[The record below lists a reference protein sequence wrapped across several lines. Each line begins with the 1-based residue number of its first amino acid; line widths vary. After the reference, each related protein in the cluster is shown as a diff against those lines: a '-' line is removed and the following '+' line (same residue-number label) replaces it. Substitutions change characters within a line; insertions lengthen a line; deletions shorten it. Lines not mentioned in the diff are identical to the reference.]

1 MASDILLGPL
11 PPPGLSR
18 LSISSVSQPSSSSSS
33 ESPLNTPSF
42 TNPPA
47 YSSDGGS
54 DEEPD
59 VVPKIEEIEDI
70 KIPEAKVES
79 LSEDKTITPSPITP
93 HRGRGRPRRAP
104 QIPTT
109 TVAKGRSKSGCFTC
123 RKRKKKCDE
132 AKPSCNQCLKNN
144 VVCEGYPPKAY
155 WRSGKHRRT
164 SLTLEP
170 PVELPLLIDGVETE
184 TDRIFLD
191 HFNINV
197 SRVLTVLT
205 DEGNPFRTLL
215 LPMAL
220 RHAGLMH
227 SVLCLAGSH
236 LIERHPGNYDYVQR
250 QAHHFGQACMKLR
263 TDEAMAANMAGESD
277 IVIEDPVIASTVVLC
292 LETVVNGD
300 LRGQYR
306 CHMDSAEAIIHR
318 QLRDSRHM
326 SRSLD
331 FRLFLHE
338 FFNYHNV
345 ANSITNYE
353 RRNVLMSEDFQLPGF
368 MIQPEAGALLGV
380 MDGLFSILSRIR
392 KIRDCVRQRRNAGY
406 LPLVDYEL
414 LSDAQQIDVALRQ
427 WRCGHARGS
436 ARYVA
441 SMLYRQTTWIYL
453 HRTILADQPPDR
465 KLDEAVHEGLVYL
478 RQLPGDDSTQ
488 SILLMPLFLLGC
500 SAYKCEY
507 RPEISEAFDRLQAY
521 SEFGNIKYAR
531 QIVARIWEKMDLG
544 DEDVWDWETI
554 ISNMGWDF
562 LIT

>member
-1 MASDILLGPL
+1 MSSDILTSPV
-11 PPPGLSR
+11 PPPGLTR
-18 LSISSVSQPSSSSSS
+18 LSISSTSQPSSSSS
-33 ESPLNTPSF
+33 ESPLTTPSF
-42 TNPPA
+42 GNPLRF
-47 YSSDGGS
+47 SSDGGS
-54 DEEPD
+54 DEEPEI
-59 VVPKIEEIEDI
+59 VPKVEELEENGIPIPKIE
-70 KIPEAKVES
+70 PS
-79 LSEDKTITPSPITP
+79 SEDNTISPSPITP
-93 HRGRGRPRRAP
+93 RRGRGRPRKHP
-104 QIPTT
+104 PVTT
-109 TVAKGRSKSGCFTC
+109 TAAKGRSKTGCFTC

-132 AKPSCNQCLKNN
+132 AKPSCNHCLKNN

-155 WRSGKHRRT
+155 WRSGKQRRA
-164 SLTLEP
+164 SFALDP
-170 PVELPLLIDGVETE
+170 PAELPLLIDGVETE

-197 SRVLTVLT
+197 SRVLTVLN
-205 DEGNPFRTLL
+205 DDGNPFRTIL

-236 LIERHPGNYDYVQR
+236 LVERHPGNYDYVER
-250 QAHHFGQACMKLR
+250 QAHHFGQACRKLR
-263 TDEAMAANMAGESD
+263 MDEAMAANMAGESD
-277 IVIEDPVIASTVVLC
+277 MIIEDPVIASTVVLC
-292 LETVVNGD
+292 LDTVVNGD
-300 LRGQYR
+300 LHGQYR
-306 CHMDSAEAIIHR
+306 YHMDSAEAIINR
-318 QLRDSRHM
+318 QRKDPRHM
-326 SRSLD
+326 SRNVD
-331 FRLFLHE
+331 FQMFLHE
-338 FFNYHNV
+338 FFNYHNI
-345 ANSITNYE
+345 ANSITNYQ
-353 RRNVLMSEDFQLPGF
+353 RRNVFMSEDFELPQF

-380 MDGLFSILSRIR
+380 MDGLFGILSRIR
-392 KIRDCVRQRRNAGY
+392 KIRDSVRQRKHAGY

-427 WRCGHARGS
+427 WRCVHEKGTARH
-436 ARYVA
+436 VA

-453 HRTILADQPPDR
+453 RRTVLADQPPDQ
-465 KLDEAVHEGLVYL
+465 KVHEAVHDGLMYL

-500 SAYKCEY
+500 SAYKTEY

-531 QIVARIWEKMDLG
+531 QIVLRIWEMMDGG